1 MPKDSPDVPLRE
13 GLTGIATKMETFSSL
28 VKLLAQHAASQPDQ
42 RAYIFLSDRG
52 EEEAVL
58 TFRELHDA
66 ALATA
71 SRLAKIARPGDRAVL
86 VFPPG
91 LEFIIAFFACQI
103 ARVIAVPM
111 MVPRRQSARDS
122 SIGIMANCD
131 PVVAL
136 TSPAF
141 AIRRDLQQRLSHGRM
156 PWLSVDLAQIEPAA
170 AGWPDPDPEDIAF
183 LQYTSGSTSDP
194 KGVAV
199 SHGNLLANLDMIR
212 VSLGT
217 TKQSTYVNWV
227 PLYHDMGLILN
238 ALEAFYVGA
247 LCVLM
252 APNAFMQ
259 RPLGWLRAIH
269 HYRAEVGC
277 SPNFGFD
284 LCVSRYRAEQMQG
297 IDLSCWKV
305 ALNGAEPVQAGT
317 IGRFIETF
325 ASHGFNP
332 EAAFPAYG
340 MAEATLL
347 IAGGRRG
354 GGHRTLTVSRS
365 GLQAHAVHAPV
376 DQADAQTL
384 VGCGRA
390 LVNERIAIVE
400 PDSRRRCFANRI
412 GEIWVNGP
420 NVAHAYWRNAEASRS
435 GLNARIDGDED
446 GASWLR
452 TGDLGLLDETGELF
466 ITGRIKDL
474 IVVRGINHYP
484 QDIEHT
490 VQALHPAFRRNCG
503 AAFSVPDDR
512 DEETLVIVQE
522 IERTERNRIDPTE
535 MMGLI
540 RQGVTDQHE
549 LFARHIMLIRP
560 GALPKTTSG
569 KLQRGLTRRLWLERH
584 FEDLTAGAH

>member
-1 MPKDSPDVPLRE
+1 
-13 GLTGIATKMETFSSL
+13 METYPSL
-28 VKLLAQHAASQPDQ
+28 VTLLAKRAESQPDE
-42 RAYIFLSDRG
+42 RAYIFLGDRG
-52 EEEAVL
+52 AEEAAI
-58 TFRELHDA
+58 TFRELHHA
-66 ALATA
+66 AQALAA
-71 SRLAKIARPGDRAVL
+71 RLAKIARPGDRAIL

-91 LEFIIAFFACQI
+91 LEFLVAFFGCQI

-111 MVPRRQSARDS
+111 MMPRRQSARDS
-122 SIGIMANCD
+122 SAGIMANCE

-136 TSPAF
+136 TNSAF
-141 AIRRDLQQRLSHGRM
+141 AIRKDLHARFLREQIQ
-156 PWLSVDLAQIEPAA
+156 WLAVDLTHEPGAA
-170 AGWPDPDPEDIAF
+170 DLRQPDPQDIAF
-183 LQYTSGSTSDP
+183 LQYTSGSTSEP

-199 SHGNLLANLDMIR
+199 SHANLLANLEMIR

-259 RPLGWLRAIH
+259 RPLNWLRAIH

-284 LCVSRYRAEQMQG
+284 LCVSRYRADQMQDV
-297 IDLSCWKV
+297 DLSTWKV
-305 ALNGAEPVQAGT
+305 ALNGAEPVHAET
-317 IGRFIETF
+317 IRRFSETF
-325 ASHGFNP
+325 AGHGFNP
-332 EAAFPAYG
+332 NAAFPAYG

-354 GGHRTLTVSRS
+354 ADYVTRTVSRS
-365 GLQAHAVHAPV
+365 ALQAHAVSVPV
-376 DQADAQTL
+376 DPADLQTL
-384 VGCGRA
+384 VGCGHA
-390 LVNERIAIVE
+390 LINERIAIVE
-400 PDSRRRCFANRI
+400 PESCKRLSSTQV

-420 NVAHAYWRNAEASRS
+420 NVARSYWRNPEASRTN
-435 GLNARIDGDED
+435 LNAQIAGDDD
-446 GASWLR
+446 GANWLR
-452 TGDLGLLDETGELF
+452 TGDLGFLDEAGELF

-474 IVVRGINHYP
+474 IIIRGINHYP

-490 VQALHPAFRRNCG
+490 VQALHPALRQNCG
-503 AAFSVPDDR
+503 AAFSVPDDLG
-512 DEETLVIVQE
+512 EETLVVVQE
-522 IERTERNRIDPTE
+522 VERTERNRIDPVE
-535 MMGLI
+535 MTGLI

-560 GALPKTTSG
+560 GSLPKTTSG
-569 KLQRGLTRRLWLERH
+569 KIQRSLTRRLWLERRLD
-584 FEDLTAGAH
+584 ELTAGTN

>member
-1 MPKDSPDVPLRE
+1 
-13 GLTGIATKMETFSSL
+13 METFSSL
-28 VKLLAQHAASQPDQ
+28 VELLVRHAAVQPDQ

-52 EEEAVL
+52 EEEAAI

-66 ALATA
+66 ARATA
-71 SRLAKIARPGDRAVL
+71 SRLAETARPGERAIL
-86 VFPPG
+86 AFPPG
-91 LEFIIAFFACQI
+91 IEFIVAFFACQI

-111 MVPRRQSARDS
+111 MVPRRQRARDFS
-122 SIGIMANCD
+122 KGIMADCEA
-131 PVVAL
+131 VVAL
-136 TSPAF
+136 TSPDF
-141 AIRRDLQQRLSHGRM
+141 AVRGDLQDRLTHRQI
-156 PWLSVDLAQIEPAA
+156 PILSVDLAQLEPAG
-170 AGWPDPDPEDIAF
+170 AGLPDPHPDPEAVAF
-183 LQYTSGSTSDP
+183 LQYTSGSTSEP

-199 SHGNLLANLDMIR
+199 SHRNLLANLEMIR
-212 VSLGT
+212 VALGT
-217 TKQSTYVNWV
+217 TRQSTYVNWV

-259 RPLGWLRAIH
+259 RPLNWLRAIH

-277 SPNFGFD
+277 SPNFGYD
-284 LCVSRYRAEQMQG
+284 LCVSRYRADQMQG

-317 IGRFIETF
+317 ISRFIETF
-325 ASHGFNP
+325 TPHGFNP
-332 EAAFPAYG
+332 DAVFPAYG

-354 GGHRTLTVSRS
+354 GGHLTRIVSRS
-365 GLQAHAVHAPV
+365 GLQDHAVRAPL
-376 DQADAQTL
+376 DRADLQTL

-390 LVNERIAIVE
+390 LVKERIAIVE
-400 PDSRRRCFANRI
+400 PDGCLRCAANRI
-412 GEIWVNGP
+412 GEIWVNGA
-420 NVAHAYWRNAEASRS
+420 NVARAYWRNAEASRT
-435 GLNARIDGDED
+435 GLNARIDGDTD
-446 GASWLR
+446 GAGWLR
-452 TGDLGLLDETGELF
+452 TGDLGFLDETGELF

-474 IVVRGINHYP
+474 VVVRGINHYP

-503 AAFSVPDDR
+503 AAFSVLDDR

-522 IERTERNRIDPTE
+522 IERTERNRIDPSE
-535 MMGLI
+535 MKGLI

-560 GALPKTTSG
+560 GTLPKTTSG
-569 KLQRGLTRRLWLERH
+569 KLQRGLTRALWLERQ
-584 FEDLTAGAH
+584 FEDLTAAAQ

>member
-1 MPKDSPDVPLRE
+1 
-13 GLTGIATKMETFSSL
+13 MEQFSSL
-28 VKLLAQHAASQPDQ
+28 VTLLAGRAESQPDE
-42 RAYIFLSDRG
+42 RAFIFLSDRG
-52 EEEAVL
+52 AEEAVI
-58 TFRELHDA
+58 TFRELDDA
-66 ALATA
+66 ARALA
-71 SRLAKIARPGDRAVL
+71 ARITKVAQPGDRAIL

-91 LEFIIAFFACQI
+91 LEFLIAFFGCLI

-122 SIGIMANCD
+122 SAGIMANCE

-141 AIRRDLQQRLSHGRM
+141 AIRKDLQARFLSERIL
-156 PWLSVDLAQIEPAA
+156 WLSVDLTQMERSAA
-170 AGWPDPDPEDIAF
+170 DLSNPEPEDIAF
-183 LQYTSGSTSDP
+183 LQYTSGSTSEP

-199 SHGNLLANLDMIR
+199 SHANLLANLEMIR
-212 VSLGT
+212 VSLGN

-238 ALEAFYVGA
+238 ALEALYVGS

-259 RPLGWLRAIH
+259 RPLNWLRAIH

-284 LCVSRYRAEQMQG
+284 LCVSRYRADQMQDV
-297 IDLSCWKV
+297 DLSSWKV
-305 ALNGAEPVQAGT
+305 ALNGAEPVHAET
-317 IGRFIETF
+317 IKRFSVTL

-332 EAAFPAYG
+332 AAAFPAYG

-354 GGHRTLTVSRS
+354 AGPVTRVVSRS
-365 GLQAHAVHAPV
+365 GLQAHAVRAPA
-376 DQADAQTL
+376 DQADVQTL

-390 LVNERIAIVE
+390 LVNERIAIVD
-400 PDSRRRCFANRI
+400 PDSCKRLFPSQV
-412 GEIWVNGP
+412 GEVWVNGA
-420 NVAHAYWRNAEASRS
+420 NVARFYWRNAEGSKTN
-435 GLNARIDGDED
+435 LNAQIADEND
-446 GASWLR
+446 GANWLR
-452 TGDLGLLDETGELF
+452 TGDLGFLDEAGELF

-474 IVVRGINHYP
+474 IIIRGINHYP

-490 VQALHPAFRRNCG
+490 VQRLHPALRQNCG
-503 AAFSVPDDR
+503 AAFSVPDET

-522 IERTERNRIDPTE
+522 IERTERNRIDLDE
-535 MMGLI
+535 MRGLI
-540 RQGVTDQHE
+540 REGVTDEHE
-549 LFARHIMLIRP
+549 LFARHIVLIRP
-560 GALPKTTSG
+560 GTLPKTTSG
-569 KLQRGLTRRLWLERH
+569 KIQRSLARRLWLERRLD
-584 FEDLTAGAH
+584 ELTARAD